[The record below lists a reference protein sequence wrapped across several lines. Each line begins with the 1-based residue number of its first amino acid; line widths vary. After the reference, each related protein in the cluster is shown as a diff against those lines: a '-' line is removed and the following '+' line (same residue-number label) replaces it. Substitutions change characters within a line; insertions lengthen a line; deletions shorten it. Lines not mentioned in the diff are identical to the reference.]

1 MVTVFAQIYALLDA
15 LISNLLALR
24 LDKRM
29 ELKLSSFDVLIS
41 FCNKC
46 ITISYCIF
54 SKYRI
59 KHIQFSAVRLHEHCY
74 EKFKNMIGIKGA

>member
-29 ELKLSSFDVLIS
+29 ELKLSSFDVLIR
-41 FCNKC
+41 FCNKYS
-46 ITISYCIF
+46 TIIP
-54 SKYRI
+54 
-59 KHIQFSAVRLHEHCY
+59 
-74 EKFKNMIGIKGA
+74 NGT